1 MARDPKYDIL
11 FEPIKLGP
19 KTAKNRF
26 WQTPHCAGP
35 GSERPG
41 TQAAFRGMKAE
52 GGWGTVFTEYCSVS
66 PESDEFPYVSAR
78 LWDDGD
84 IINLGHLCDTL
95 HGHGALAGVQ
105 LWYGGIQSPCLESR
119 QVPRSSGDLPSNGYR
134 SRTIYGREGDED
146 DIKAIINM
154 YVEAAKRGQQ
164 AGFDILEVICSDSGM
179 AMQFFERRYNHR
191 SDGYGGSLENRA
203 RFAIEVLG
211 AVKRA
216 CGDDSAIGCRFNLDT
231 TRGASGIQHFDEGM
245 GFVEILAREGVADV
259 LSTKIGDLEEW
270 AGEDAGGSRF
280 RKSDWTRPF
289 VDQVKNVMG
298 DIPVVNNGR
307 FTSPDDMIGVINA
320 GQCDIIGAAR
330 PSIADP
336 FLPTKV
342 AEGRP
347 EDIRECIGCNMC
359 VSKFNQNSRIY
370 CTQNATTMEEYRRG
384 WHPEKFEKTE
394 DPCSVLV
401 VGGGPAGMEC
411 ARVLGMRGYDVH
423 LREADDELGGLW
435 KEVARYPRC
444 SEWGRVITYRQ
455 AQLDKLKNVEVHLGV
470 GEMTAADVLEY
481 GADKVVIATG
491 SHWSEDG
498 LGADSHAAIPG
509 ADVSA
514 PHCLTP
520 EQVMAG
526 KPVGERVIVVDGDS
540 HFTGLAMAEL
550 LADQGKQVTVVTDAG
565 YVAEYGAYTMELG
578 NNKRMMY
585 AKKIAE
591 YTSHWADKIEPDKV
605 TLFYLY
611 RDSAE
616 LFDQGNGRFGR
627 RMGTETFDVA
637 CDSVVLVTSRV
648 PNSGLYKE
656 LKARGSEWPG
666 NDIQAIYRV
675 GDCVAPQQLNNVM
688 FGAHR
693 VAREFDS
700 PHPETPLPWIRERQ
714 IWRAETYPKL
724 GDALPMVAE

>member
-84 IINLGHLCDTL
+84 IINLGHMCDTL
-95 HGHGALAGVQ
+95 HSHGALAGVQ

-216 CGDDSAIGCRFNLDT
+216 CGDDSAVGCRFNLDT
-231 TRGASGIQHFDEGM
+231 TRGASGIQHFDEGI

-289 VDQVKNVMG
+289 VDQVKSVMG

-359 VSKFNQNSRIY
+359 VSKFNQNSLIY

-384 WHPEKFEKTE
+384 WHPEKFEKTA

-444 SEWGRVITYRQ
+444 SEWGRVITYRE

-526 KPVGERVIVVDGDS
+526 KPVGERVMVIDGDS

-591 YTSHWADKIEPDKV
+591 YTGHWADKIEPDKV

-656 LKARGSEWPG
+656 LKARQSEWPG

-675 GDCVAPQQLNNVM
+675 GDCVAPQQMNNVM

-693 VAREFDS
+693 LAREFDS

-714 IWRAETYPKL
+714 IWQAETYPKL

>member
-11 FEPIKLGP
+11 FEPIRVGP

-41 TQAAFRGMKAE
+41 AQAAFRGMKAE
-52 GGWGTVFTEYCSVS
+52 GGWGTVFTEYCSIH
-66 PESDEFPYVSAR
+66 PESDEYPYVSAR
-78 LWDDGD
+78 LWDAGD
-84 IINLGHLCDTL
+84 IINLRHMCDAL
-95 HGHGALAGVQ
+95 HEHGALAGVQ
-105 LWYGGIQSPCLESR
+105 LWYGGIQSACLESR

-134 SRTIYGREGDED
+134 SRTIYGREADED
-146 DIKAIINM
+146 DIKALVTM

-164 AGFDILEVICSDSGM
+164 AGFDIFEVICSDSNVT
-179 AMQFFERRYNHR
+179 MQFFERRYNHR
-191 SDGYGGSLENRA
+191 GDRYGGSLENRA
-203 RFAIEVLG
+203 RFTVEVLT
-211 AVKRA
+211 ALKTA
-216 CGDDSAIGCRFNLDT
+216 CGGDSAIGARFNLDT
-231 TRGASGIQHFDEGM
+231 TRGASGIQHFDEGI
-245 GFVEILAREGVADV
+245 GFVEILAREGVVDV

-280 RKSDWTRPF
+280 RNSDWTRPF
-289 VDQVKNVMG
+289 VNQVKSVMG

-307 FTSPDDMIGVINA
+307 FTSPDDMIGVINS

-336 FLPTKV
+336 FLPRKTE
-342 AEGRP
+342 EGRP

-359 VSKFNQNSRIY
+359 VSKFQQNGQIY

-384 WHPEKFEKTE
+384 WHPEKFEKTT

-411 ARVLGMRGYDVH
+411 AHVLGLRGYDVH
-423 LREADDELGGLW
+423 LREAEGELGGLW
-435 KEVARYPRC
+435 KDVARYPRC
-444 SEWGRVITYRQ
+444 AEWGRVISYRQ
-455 AQLDKLKNVEVHLGV
+455 IQIDKLKNVEVHLSV
-470 GEMTAADVLEY
+470 GKMTADDVLDY

-491 SHWSEDG
+491 SRWSENG
-498 LGADSHAAIPG
+498 IGAETHAPIPG
-509 ADVSA
+509 ADASL

-526 KPVGERVIVVDGDS
+526 KPVGDRVIVVDGDG

-550 LADQGKQVTVVTDAG
+550 LVDQGKQVTIVTDVAN
-565 YVAEYGAYTMELG
+565 VAEYTAYTMELG
-578 NNKRMMY
+578 NNKRMMHE
-585 AKKIAE
+585 KKIAQF
-591 YTSHWADKIEPDKV
+591 THHWPDQIEPGKV

-627 RMGTETFDVA
+627 REGTETFDVA
-637 CDSVVLVTSRV
+637 CDSVILVTARV
-648 PNSGLYKE
+648 PNSDLFKE
-656 LKARGSEWPG
+656 LKARKSEWLE
-666 NDIQAIYRV
+666 NDIQAIYRI
-675 GDCVAPQQLNNVM
+675 GDCLAPQQLMNAI
-688 FGAHR
+688 FDAHR
-693 VAREFDS
+693 LAREFDS
-700 PHPETPLPWIRERQ
+700 PHPQYPLPWIRERQ
-714 IWRAETYPKL
+714 ISGAETFPRL
-724 GDALPMVAE
+724 EE

>member
-11 FEPIKLGP
+11 FEPIRVGP

-41 TQAAFRGMKAE
+41 AQAAFRGMKAE
-52 GGWGTVFTEYCSVS
+52 GGWGTVFTEYCSIH
-66 PESDEFPYVSAR
+66 PESDEYPFVSAR

-84 IINLGHLCDTL
+84 IINLRHMCDTL

-105 LWYGGIQSPCLESR
+105 LWYGGIQSACLESR

-134 SRTIYGREGDED
+134 SRTIYGREADED
-146 DIKAIINM
+146 DIKALVTM

-164 AGFDILEVICSDSGM
+164 AGFDIFEVICSDSNVT
-179 AMQFFERRYNHR
+179 MQFFERRYNHR
-191 SDGYGGSLENRA
+191 GDRYGGSLENRA
-203 RFAIEVLG
+203 RFTVEVLT
-211 AVKRA
+211 ALKTA
-216 CGDDSAIGCRFNLDT
+216 CGGDSAIGARFNLDT
-231 TRGASGIQHFDEGM
+231 TRGASGIQHFDEGI
-245 GFVEILAREGVADV
+245 GFVEILAREGVVDV

-280 RKSDWTRPF
+280 RNSDWTRPF
-289 VDQVKNVMG
+289 VNQVKSVMG

-307 FTSPDDMIGVINA
+307 FTSPDDMIGVINS

-336 FLPTKV
+336 FLPRKTE
-342 AEGRP
+342 EGRP

-359 VSKFNQNSRIY
+359 VSKFQQNGQIY

-384 WHPEKFEKTE
+384 WHPEKFEKTT

-411 ARVLGMRGYDVH
+411 AHVLGLRGYDVH
-423 LREADDELGGLW
+423 LREAEGELGGLW
-435 KEVARYPRC
+435 KDVARYPRC
-444 SEWGRVITYRQ
+444 AEWGRVISYRQ
-455 AQLDKLKNVEVHLGV
+455 IQIDKLKNVEVHLSV
-470 GEMTAADVLEY
+470 GKMTADDVLDY

-491 SHWSEDG
+491 SRWSENG
-498 LGADSHAAIPG
+498 IGAETHAPIPG
-509 ADVSA
+509 ADASL

-526 KPVGERVIVVDGDS
+526 KPVGDRVIVVDGDG

-550 LADQGKQVTVVTDAG
+550 LVDQGKQVTIVTDVAN
-565 YVAEYGAYTMELG
+565 VAEYTAYTMELG
-578 NNKRMMY
+578 NNKRMMHE
-585 AKKIAE
+585 KKIAQF
-591 YTSHWADKIEPDKV
+591 THHWPDQIEPGKV

-627 RMGTETFDVA
+627 REGTETFDVA
-637 CDSVVLVTSRV
+637 CDSVILVTARV
-648 PNSGLYKE
+648 PNSDLFKE
-656 LKARGSEWPG
+656 LKARKSEWLE
-666 NDIQAIYRV
+666 NDIQAIYRI
-675 GDCVAPQQLNNVM
+675 GDCLAPQQLMNAI
-688 FGAHR
+688 FDAHR
-693 VAREFDS
+693 LAREFDS
-700 PHPETPLPWIRERQ
+700 PHPQYPLPWIRERQ
-714 IWRAETYPKL
+714 IWGTETFPRL
-724 GDALPMVAE
+724 EE